1 MRKTEAEYLIN
12 RLIGWIN
19 PQIASVAR
27 GDFIV
32 TAIDPYDNRRKVYNP
47 KSGFSS
53 SRYQRPR
60 AVNAGPLP
68 RNRDVR

>member
-1 MRKTEAEYLIN
+1 MRKMEAEYLIK

-19 PQIASVAR
+19 PQIASVGH

-47 KSGFSS
+47 KSGFFTEQVPEALGRERGAS
-53 SRYQRPR
+53 PT
-60 AVNAGPLP
+60 
-68 RNRDVR
+68 